1 MAAEWPRTHGGHG
14 GSVAGEVG
22 AKKQNTPTLT
32 DGEVDEDN
40 ESDTFSSSDS
50 SDFEGRYGYLRKIE
64 DMSVNN

>member
-1 MAAEWPRTHGGHG
+1 MAAKWPRTHGGHG

-50 SDFEGRYGYLRKIE
+50 SDLEGRYGYLRKIE